1 MFQVSKTVRVLA
13 VMGLLM
19 GMGAAGNADL
29 SNGKTN
35 GAASGSQPM
44 AFGFDGPMVLPP
56 LNQLQPQLPPYY
68 PMPPMPLPQN
78 IPPIPAAPAAAVPA
92 PAAPAQAA
100 QPGLACGGFGNRVP
114 QPWTPKRPVISVYPN
129 MPAAPVI

>member
-35 GAASGSQPM
+35 GAASGARPL

-56 LNQLQPQLPPYY
+56 VNQLQPQLPPYY
-68 PMPPMPLPQN
+68 PMPPMPLPLTPTIQ
-78 IPPIPAAPAAAVPA
+78 PIPAAPAA

-100 QPGLACGGFGNRVP
+100 QPGLACGGLGNCVP
-114 QPWTPKRPVISVYPN
+114 QPWRPKRPTISVYPV
-129 MPAAPVI
+129 MPAPVI

>member
-35 GAASGSQPM
+35 GAASGAQPL

-56 LNQLQPQLPPYY
+56 LNQLPPYY
-68 PMPPMPLPQN
+68 PMPPMPLTPSIQ
-78 IPPIPAAPAAAVPA
+78 PITAAP
-92 PAAPAQAA
+92 AA
-100 QPGLACGGFGNRVP
+100 QPGLACGGFGNCVP
-114 QPWTPKRPVISVYPN
+114 QPWTPKLPTISVYPV